1 MTQAAVGHSPFSF
14 PLFRAVWTATL
25 VSNFGGM
32 IQTVGASWMIVSL
45 GGSVAMVA
53 LVQTSSSLPVMLLSL
68 VAGALADNFDRRR
81 LMLAAQC
88 IMMSASLLLA
98 IGAWA
103 GLLTPWLLLAFT
115 FLIGCGNALRAPA
128 WQASVG
134 DMVPRPAIPAAV
146 AMNSMGFNLART
158 AGPAAGGAIVAAA
171 GAATAFL
178 LNALSYIG
186 LIAVLA
192 RWQPPEQERRGP
204 REPIGEAMMAGI
216 RYVRMSGAIRRAVW
230 RTFLF
235 GLAASAIPAMI
246 PLVARD
252 LVQGGPLTY
261 GFLLG
266 GFGTGAVC
274 GALGTRRLRAHLSVE
289 QIVRCGAIAL
299 SIGGAVSAV
308 SSSVAL
314 TLAAIALAGAGWIVS
329 MSTFNVC
336 VQLDSPRWAVARTIS
351 IYQAAM
357 FGSLALGSWIVGMV
371 ADRSSVGEALLAAAA
386 LQLLSVLAGLRWPL
400 EADGSTDLEPF
411 TRWREPNLALPV
423 ESVSGPVAI
432 LIEYRIEPAN
442 QTPFL
447 AAMKERRR
455 IRLRDGARDWSL
467 AQDVSHPA
475 LWIERFRVSN
485 WAAYIRYHERRTK
498 ADTGISETI
507 RALSIGEPTV
517 HRLIERPLTSRST
530 QQEPVYLEV

>member
-158 AGPAAGGAIVAAA
+158 AGPAAGGAIVAAT

-186 LIAVLA
+186 LITVLT

-442 QTPFL
+442 QTSFL